1 MPNGLELD
9 LPHVAF
15 TDTWGE
21 LLVLERF
28 NDGRVRCKCLE
39 KTTLFEKGKEIIIFE
54 CDIQKNKHYED
65 MWLL

>member
-1 MPNGLELD
+1 MPNHVEPS
-9 LPHVAF
+9 LPYVAF
-15 TDTWGE
+15 TSLYGE

-39 KTTLFEKGKEIIIFE
+39 KNGLYEKGKEIIIFE
-54 CDIQKNKHYED
+54 CDIQKEIHYED